1 MGLKAKDEDTED
13 AVEDDGDVVITAEDT
28 SEQIKEENVA
38 KCSKCLKNS
47 FRYRHDGFCG
57 KCVNQDVIDVAE
69 QEQLEGAIKCRKCS
83 KPKFRSRNALLCSDI
98 CQADIELP
106 VPIATKATPI
116 KFQEKEEE
124 MSIVK
129 KEIVKKDTLME
140 KKEEKQ
146 AKKSKKKEA
155 REKRRKEKQER
166 KLAKKNKKF
175 GYPPN
180 SPGWTVTSESS
191 KVSTSSEDPVALG
204 PLGYLFQALIV
215 ANTW

>member
-1 MGLKAKDEDTED
+1 MG
-13 AVEDDGDVVITAEDT
+13 
-28 SEQIKEENVA
+28 
-38 KCSKCLKNS
+38 KNS

-57 KCVNQDVIDVAE
+57 KCVKQDVIDVAE
-69 QEQLEGAIKCRKCS
+69 QEELDSAVKCRKCS

-98 CQADIELP
+98 CQADVELP
-106 VPIATKATPI
+106 VNIATNATPI
-116 KFQEKEEE
+116 KFQEEE
-124 MSIVK
+124 SSGDK
-129 KEIVKKDTLME
+129 KEIVKKDTLMK

-180 SPGWTVTSESS
+180 SPGWSVTSSQSS
-191 KVSTSSEDPVALG
+191 KVSSSSEDQPVTLG
-204 PLGYLFQALIV
+204 PLGQLFQAIIV